1 MADVIDL
8 FQEKAKRESIFSF
21 EQAAKDVEHYA
32 DVVNRSVD
40 SFHTYS
46 VQQKQ
51 QLYNDLAEFNIIIIR
66 ELLEVKKNE
75 TPT

>member
-1 MADVIDL
+1 MSDNIVNL
-8 FQEKAKRESIFSF
+8 FQHKTKQESIFNL

-32 DVVNRSVD
+32 DVVSRSVE

-51 QLYNDLAEFNIIIIR
+51 QLYSDLAVFNIMIVR
-66 ELLEVKKNE
+66 ELLEVKKNA
-75 TPT
+75 

>member
-1 MADVIDL
+1 MAEVINM
-8 FQEKAKRESIFSF
+8 FQEKVKRENLFNL

-32 DVVNRSVD
+32 DVVSRSVE

-51 QLYNDLAEFNIIIIR
+51 QLYSDLAEFNIMIVR
-66 ELLEVKKNE
+66 ELLEIKKGE
-75 TPT
+75 LV

>member
-1 MADVIDL
+1 MAEVINM
-8 FQEKAKRESIFSF
+8 FHHKSKQESIFNL

-32 DVVNRSVD
+32 DVVSRSVE

-51 QLYNDLAEFNIIIIR
+51 QMYNDLAEFNIMIVR
-66 ELLEVKKNE
+66 ELLEVKKNGYQ
-75 TPT
+75 

>member
-1 MADVIDL
+1 MAEVINL
-8 FQEKAKRESIFSF
+8 FQEKPKKENLFNL

-32 DVVNRSVD
+32 DVVSRSVE
-40 SFHTYS
+40 SFQTYS

-51 QLYNDLAEFNIIIIR
+51 QLYSDLAEFNIMIVR

-75 TPT
+75 V

>member
-1 MADVIDL
+1 MAEVINI
-8 FQEKAKRESIFSF
+8 FQEKAKKESIFNL

-32 DVVNRSVD
+32 DVVSRSVD

-51 QLYNDLAEFNIIIIR
+51 QLYNDLAEFNILIVNQ
-66 ELLEVKKNE
+66 LLEIKKNG
-75 TPT
+75 